1 MTIIKLRMSV
11 ETDAGHELQVFK
23 VLVNKDG
30 DIKVDT
36 ETEED
41 LLAGIEKTQEIIDYI
56 SNNIGNC
63 EDEDYED

>member
-1 MTIIKLRMSV
+1 MAIIKLRMSV
-11 ETDAGHELQVFK
+11 ETDVGHELQVFK
-23 VLVNKDG
+23 VVVNKDG

-41 LLAGIEKTQEIIDYI
+41 LLAGIEKTQEIINYI
-56 SNNIGNC
+56 RNNIGDC